1 MNKKLFT
8 ILCIAIFL
16 IAAVG
21 FISAADDI
29 NEDVNSEN
37 DVMKV
42 SSTEDVKLS
51 SDLKNISVK
60 IVWDDIGKSA
70 DRPTQVKVKLLK
82 DDVVVDTVVLDEK
95 NSWNATFENQSAD
108 GNYKVEMESDPEG
121 YNASITG
128 NPDIGFVITNKAAD
142 DKLGVSE
149 NQTDLKDA
157 NDTNVTD
164 DDANTTN
171 VTNDTNVTDDDANT
185 TNVTNDTNVTDDAL
199 NTTDVKNDTA
209 DDDNVTDDDAN
220 TTDVKNDTAD
230 AANVTNNTIVV
241 NNTNNTVNNIN
252 NTTNNTIVVNNASG
266 DNSTKDNT
274 VPVNKTVKKEQKDSK
289 PLKKDNVNDRLKK
302 VGIPIALLVLVI
314 IIVVVVTYSRRK
326 DN

>member
-164 DDANTTN
+164 D
-171 VTNDTNVTDDDANT
+171 
-185 TNVTNDTNVTDDAL
+185 AL

>member
-164 DDANTTN
+164 D
-171 VTNDTNVTDDDANT
+171 
-185 TNVTNDTNVTDDAL
+185 AL

-230 AANVTNNTIVV
+230 AANVTNNTIVA

>member
-60 IVWDDIGKSA
+60 IVWDDVGKSA

-95 NSWNATFENQSAD
+95 NSWNATFEDQSAD

-149 NQTDLKDA
+149 NQTDLKDE
-157 NDTNVTD
+157 
-164 DDANTTN
+164 
-171 VTNDTNVTDDDANT
+171 NDTNVTDDDANT

>member
-171 VTNDTNVTDDDANT
+171 VTNDTNVTDD
-185 TNVTNDTNVTDDAL
+185 AL